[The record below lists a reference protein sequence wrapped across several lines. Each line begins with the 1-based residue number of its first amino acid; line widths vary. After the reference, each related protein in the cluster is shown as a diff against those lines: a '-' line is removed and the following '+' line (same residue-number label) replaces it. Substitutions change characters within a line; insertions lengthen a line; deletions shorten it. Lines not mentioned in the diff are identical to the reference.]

1 MEQTH
6 QIRIRNSECKMPKE
20 RRKLLTYQH
29 WGLVSCELEET
40 EDECIFTFFVDGL
53 TETAA
58 AKELELT
65 DKYRLLANCADLEDL
80 TLEYQFQLK
89 PENLVYDRNLCV
101 SVLLRDKRDELKE
114 SDFYKQYQ
122 ALSAAILYPGYSFE
136 EYYQGGNALYKK
148 KRILNQLQNCQ
159 STEEL
164 KEYLLNAWEEEEQ
177 DVKRNKK
184 LVKRSYIRT
193 VKIMIPLLGA
203 VCLASTYMW
212 TNIKLVR
219 LPYQEKLLAAHSAY
233 LSSLYIQVEDHL
245 ENISMDQLPLETQ
258 YILTRSYIYTEGLTP
273 QQRDNLLAGISLNT
287 DKAIFEFWIAVGRN
301 DYVKAIDTAKR
312 LGNDEFLLYAYIKQS
327 AYTKVNTEL
336 SGEEKSELISKL
348 EGDIGKLSESIA
360 AEKENLNET
369 TQADLEIGAGTQE
382 GDLEGTETIEADA
395 QGETDESSDIVQ

>member
-53 TETAA
+53 TEAAA

-65 DKYRLLANCADLEDL
+65 DKYRLLANCAGLEDL

-122 ALSAAILYPGYSFE
+122 ALSAAILYSGYSFE

-193 VKIMIPLLGA
+193 AKIMIPLLGA